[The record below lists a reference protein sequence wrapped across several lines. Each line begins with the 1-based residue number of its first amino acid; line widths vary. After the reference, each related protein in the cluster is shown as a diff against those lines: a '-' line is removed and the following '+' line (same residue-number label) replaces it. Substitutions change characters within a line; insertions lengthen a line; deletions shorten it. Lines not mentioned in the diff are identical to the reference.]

1 MQSKTHFCPNIPKKK
16 DNLPCVEDIKTQSTN
31 MDFMREN
38 MEIIWFEIFLSFIW
52 VVLLNPLTFQDLIV
66 NSPLLLLHISL
77 LIGYDNL
84 VLDQDNNFCQ
94 LDKFGY
100 SCYLFAGLYKDIVGR
115 IYMLIISGS

>member
-66 NSPLLLLHISL
+66 NSPHLLLHISL

-84 VLDQDNNFCQ
+84 VLDQDNNLCQ
-94 LDKFGY
+94 LDKFWY
-100 SCYLFAGLYKDIVGR
+100 SCYQFAGQC
-115 IYMLIISGS
+115 MEIIGWS